1 MNWVKLTR
9 PDRTAV
15 WLNLDRFD
23 TATLDELEDGEPI
36 TRLIATLSDIEEDV
50 LCVNVLEAPEQ
61 FLLR

>member
-23 TATLDELEDGEPI
+23 TIIMDELDDGEPI
-36 TRLIATLSDIEEDV
+36 TRVIATLSETEEDN
-50 LCVNVLEAPEQ
+50 LCVAVLENPES

>member
-23 TATLDELEDGEPI
+23 TAILDELEDGEPV
-36 TRLIATLSDIEEDV
+36 TRLIATLSDTEEDT
-50 LCVNVLEAPEQ
+50 LCVNVIEKPEE
-61 FLLR
+61 FLAK